1 MKSDDADLRQS
12 VARATDSIRARL
24 KGRIVGL
31 ENATELILT
40 SIFAGGH
47 CLLVGVPGLAK
58 TSLVRFIAESMDLT
72 FRRIQFTPDLMP
84 SDITGADVI
93 VEDSKTGERAF
104 KFMKGPAFTNILL
117 ADEINRTPPKTQAA
131 LLEAMEEGTITV
143 GGQRFQLDV
152 PFCVLATQNPIEL
165 SGTYPLPAAQ
175 LDRFMFFVAVDYPD
189 RDAERDIVRLTT
201 APELAGEAPPVTR
214 EELLEV
220 RERLIRMP
228 VPDDVIRYA
237 TTLAR
242 RSRPA
247 EPDAPR
253 RMGSRSPRRTFPDD
267 GREGP
272 GGHARGR
279 PVARRRASP
288 HPAGLPAP
296 PRREL
301 PGAGR
306 QRRRAAD
313 HRRARARDAV
323 AGRLAAGAEGRPQAP
338 RAQAAEEIDDP
349 RRQSPRGPHRRGRC
363 LSRAWSARGLR
374 RSACRPPGCCATRR
388 G

>member
-1 MKSDDADLRQS
+1 MKSDDADLRQR

-31 ENATELILT
+31 ESATDLILT

-58 TSLVRFIAESMDLT
+58 TSLVRFVAESMDLT

-93 VEDSKTGERAF
+93 VEDAATGERAF

-175 LDRFMFFVAVDYPD
+175 LDRFMFFVAVDYPG

-201 APELAGEAPPVTR
+201 APERVLEAPLVTR
-214 EELLEV
+214 EELLDI
-220 RERLIRMP
+220 RDRLIRMP
-228 VPDDVIRYA
+228 VSDDVIRYA
-237 TTLAR
+237 TTLVR
-242 RSRPA
+242 RSRPDEA
-247 EPDAPR
+247 DATADVKRHVAWGVGPR
-253 RMGSRSPRRTFPDD
+253 
-267 GREGP
+267 
-272 GGHARGR
+272 GGHFLTMGAKVRAAMRGAVPTPADVRALVSPVFRHRLVVNYQAQADNVDALSIIDEIVRQTPSPDGWR
-279 PVARRRASP
+279 PEPKAP
-288 HPAGLPAP
+288 P
-296 PRREL
+296 PRR
-301 PGAGR
+301 
-306 QRRRAAD
+306 
-313 HRRARARDAV
+313 
-323 AGRLAAGAEGRPQAP
+323 
-338 RAQAAEEIDDP
+338 
-349 RRQSPRGPHRRGRC
+349 
-363 LSRAWSARGLR
+363 GLKLLR
-374 RSACRPPGCCATRR
+374 K
-388 G
+388 